1 MPTAVRI
8 QSALCHK
15 QSLFCFE
22 ILKILL
28 STEVRDLSAESSFRT
43 VKLSWNYYA
52 DNEQDPVGFS
62 VKFCELS
69 VWNTNVRCRER
80 LLKLNGGRLRN
91 KINLLNKLNS
101 PIEPANSGD
110 FGNAIKRTAS
120 SAAQGYDKLIRKNKY
135 HYEAYIY
142 DLRTLTNYTFQV
154 TAEPFDQAGATN
166 NLTSI
171 QNLIKQNLKDKAQA
185 IKNKP
190 LLATTTTLDQNVR
203 SIQIETKGCKFRL
216 PQSVII

>member
-1 MPTAVRI
+1 M
-8 QSALCHK
+8 
-15 QSLFCFE
+15 SLRAF
-22 ILKILL
+22 KISKDFFL
-28 STEVRDLSAESSFRT
+28 SVEVRDLIAESSFRT
-43 VKLSWNYYA
+43 VKLSWNYYV

-80 LLKLNGGRLRN
+80 LLKLNTGRLRN

-101 PIEPANSGD
+101 PIEPANGGE
-110 FGNAIKRTAS
+110 FGGSIKQQRT
-120 SAAQGYDKLIRKNKY
+120 AAQGYDKLIRKNKY

-154 TAEPFDQAGATN
+154 TAEQFDQANSPAVSN

-171 QNLIKQNLKDKAQA
+171 QNFIKQNLKDKAQA

-190 LLATTTTLDQNVR
+190 LLTTSLDQNVR
-203 SIQIETKGCKFRL
+203 SIQVETKGCKSF
-216 PQSVII
+216 

>member
-1 MPTAVRI
+1 MN
-8 QSALCHK
+8 S
-15 QSLFCFE
+15 
-22 ILKILL
+22 LL
-28 STEVRDLSAESSFRT
+28 SPFLPAEVRDLSAESSFRT

-101 PIEPANSGD
+101 PIEPANAGE
-110 FGNAIKRTAS
+110 FGNAIKRTS

-154 TAEPFDQAGATN
+154 TAEQFDQAVGPALSS

-171 QNLIKQNLKDKAQA
+171 QSLIKQNLKDKAQA

-203 SIQIETKGCKFRL
+203 SIQIETKGCKCFSNRL
-216 PQSVII
+216 RIASIGHNLLFE